1 MVKVSSSDVLAILR
15 RFDLASDEHV
25 PRHIERLKYR
35 HPSPVST
42 LVSFTFLS
50 KRWYILFDDTAE
62 DNRDIILEQL
72 TSAGSSPTGTLIE
85 NPHDTA
91 KTYGLPFHG
100 KDVYLFVE
108 TPTDT
113 RLDIELSQRFP
124 DTSRST
130 WQKYILAGCVT
141 VNGSLE
147 TSTKRRVQSSDQIEV
162 MKPEQESHSDKELPI
177 LYLDEHVIVVD
188 KPAGVLT
195 HSKGALN
202 DEFTVADFFRRYT
215 TDGLETNRPG
225 IIHRLDRDTSG
236 VIIGARDSETAHML
250 KRQFSERTVKK
261 TYQAVVE
268 GVPEPDKAVIDV
280 PIGRNPTAPSTFRPD
295 TNGKSAQTA
304 YEVRE
309 RRADGERSLVE
320 LRPKTGRTHQLRVHM
335 KYIGH
340 PIVGDRVYGTAN
352 DARLFLHAYQLEIT
366 IPGGKRSV
374 FTSPVPDAFNQ
385 SIR

>member
-1 MVKVSSSDVLAILR
+1 MVKVSSSDVLSILR
-15 RFDLASDEHV
+15 RFDQASDEHV
-25 PRHIERLKYR
+25 PRHIERLKYS
-35 HPSPVST
+35 HPSPIST
-42 LVSFTFLS
+42 LISFTFLS
-50 KRWYILFDDTAE
+50 KRWSILFDDTADDDQE
-62 DNRDIILEQL
+62 VILQQL
-72 TSAGSSPTGTLIE
+72 STAGISPTGQLMV
-85 NPHDTA
+85 NPHSST

-113 RLDIELSQRFP
+113 RLDVELTKQYP
-124 DTSRST
+124 ETSRST
-130 WQKYILAGCVT
+130 WQKHIANGHVT
-141 VNGSLE
+141 VNEVTE
-147 TSTKRRVQSSDQIEV
+147 TSTKRRVQASDQIEV
-162 MKPEQESHSDKELPI
+162 RIPEGENHADKELPI

-188 KPAGVLT
+188 KPAGILT

-236 VIIGARDSETAHML
+236 VIIGARDPETAHML

-261 TYQAVVE
+261 TYQAVVY
-268 GVPEPDKAVIDV
+268 GIPEPDKAVIDV

-304 YEVRE
+304 YEVNKQS
-309 RRADGERSLVE
+309 ASKDRSLVE

-340 PIVGDRVYGTAN
+340 PIVGDRIYGTA
-352 DARLFLHAYQLEIT
+352 DSDRLFLHAHQLEVT
-366 IPGGKRSV
+366 IADGKRSV
-374 FTSPVPDAFNQ
+374 FTSPIPAEFTN
-385 SIR
+385 IFE